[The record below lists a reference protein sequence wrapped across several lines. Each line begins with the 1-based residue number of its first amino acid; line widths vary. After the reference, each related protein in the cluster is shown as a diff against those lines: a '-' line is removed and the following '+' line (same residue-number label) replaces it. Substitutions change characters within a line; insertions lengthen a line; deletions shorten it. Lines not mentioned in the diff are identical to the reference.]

1 MSENNNKYIV
11 SQEQF
16 NEQLNKA
23 YNKGVID
30 AINIVSQSITSA
42 MSNLNKQ
49 LEEIKNALQNKNSK
63 Q

>member
-1 MSENNNKYIV
+1 MSENNKKSII

-63 Q
+63 

>member
-1 MSENNNKYIV
+1 MSENDKKSII

-16 NEQLNKA
+16 TEQLTKA
-23 YNKGVID
+23 YDKGVID
-30 AINIVSQSITSA
+30 AINVVSQSITSA

-63 Q
+63 

>member
-1 MSENNNKYIV
+1 MLENDKKSII

-42 MSNLNKQ
+42 ISNLNKQ

-63 Q
+63 

>member
-30 AINIVSQSITSA
+30 AINVVSQSITSA
-42 MSNLNKQ
+42 MGNLNKQ

-63 Q
+63 

>member
-1 MSENNNKYIV
+1 MSENDKKSII

-42 MSNLNKQ
+42 MNNLNKQ
-49 LEEIKNALQNKNSK
+49 LEEIKNALQNRNSK
-63 Q
+63 

>member
-1 MSENNNKYIV
+1 MSENDKKSII

-49 LEEIKNALQNKNSK
+49 LEEIKIALQNKNSK
-63 Q
+63 

>member
-1 MSENNNKYIV
+1 MPENDKKSII
-11 SQEQF
+11 SQKQF
-16 NEQLNKA
+16 NEQLTKA

-30 AINIVSQSITSA
+30 AINVVSQSITSA

-63 Q
+63 

>member
-63 Q
+63 

>member
-30 AINIVSQSITSA
+30 AINVVSQSITSA
-42 MSNLNKQ
+42 MGNLNKQ
-49 LEEIKNALQNKNSK
+49 LEEIKIALQNKNSK
-63 Q
+63 

>member
-1 MSENNNKYIV
+1 MSENDKKSIIR
-11 SQEQF
+11 QEQF

-63 Q
+63 

>member
-1 MSENNNKYIV
+1 MSENNKKSII

-16 NEQLNKA
+16 NGQLNKA

-63 Q
+63 

>member
-1 MSENNNKYIV
+1 MSENDKKSII

-16 NEQLNKA
+16 NKQLNKA

-63 Q
+63 

>member
-1 MSENNNKYIV
+1 MSENDKKSII

-30 AINIVSQSITSA
+30 AINVVSQSITSA

-63 Q
+63 

>member
-1 MSENNNKYIV
+1 MSENDKKSII

-16 NEQLNKA
+16 TEQLTKA

-63 Q
+63 

>member
-42 MSNLNKQ
+42 ISNLNKQ

-63 Q
+63 

>member
-16 NEQLNKA
+16 NEQLTKA

-30 AINIVSQSITSA
+30 AINVVSQSITSA

-49 LEEIKNALQNKNSK
+49 LEEIKIALQNKNSK
-63 Q
+63 

>member
-1 MSENNNKYIV
+1 MSENDKKSVI

-30 AINIVSQSITSA
+30 AINIVSQSIISA

-63 Q
+63 

>member
-1 MSENNNKYIV
+1 MSENDKKSII

-30 AINIVSQSITSA
+30 TINIVSQSITSA

-63 Q
+63 

>member
-1 MSENNNKYIV
+1 MSENDKKSII

-16 NEQLNKA
+16 NEQLTKA

-30 AINIVSQSITSA
+30 TINIVSQSITSA

-63 Q
+63 

>member
-1 MSENNNKYIV
+1 MLEIDKKSII

-30 AINIVSQSITSA
+30 AINIVSQSIISA

-63 Q
+63 

>member
-1 MSENNNKYIV
+1 MSENDKKSII

-16 NEQLNKA
+16 TEQLTKA

-30 AINIVSQSITSA
+30 AINVVSQSITSA

-63 Q
+63 

>member
-1 MSENNNKYIV
+1 MSENDKKSII

-30 AINIVSQSITSA
+30 TINIVSQSITSA
-42 MSNLNKQ
+42 ISNLNKQ

-63 Q
+63 

>member
-1 MSENNNKYIV
+1 MSENDKKSIIN
-11 SQEQF
+11 QEQF
-16 NEQLNKA
+16 TEQLTKA

-30 AINIVSQSITSA
+30 AINIVGQSITSA

-63 Q
+63 

>member
-30 AINIVSQSITSA
+30 AINVVSQSITSA

-49 LEEIKNALQNKNSK
+49 LEEIKIALQNKNSK
-63 Q
+63 

>member
-11 SQEQF
+11 SQERF

-63 Q
+63 

>member
-1 MSENNNKYIV
+1 MSENDKKSII

-63 Q
+63 

>member
-1 MSENNNKYIV
+1 MLENDKKSII

-63 Q
+63 

>member
-11 SQEQF
+11 CQEQF

-30 AINIVSQSITSA
+30 TINIVSQSITSA
-42 MSNLNKQ
+42 ISNLNKQ
-49 LEEIKNALQNKNSK
+49 LEKIKNALQNKNSK
-63 Q
+63 

>member
-1 MSENNNKYIV
+1 MSENDKKSII

-30 AINIVSQSITSA
+30 AINIVSQSIISA

-63 Q
+63 

>member
-1 MSENNNKYIV
+1 MSENDKKSII

-16 NEQLNKA
+16 AEQLTKA

-49 LEEIKNALQNKNSK
+49 LDEIKNALQNKNSK
-63 Q
+63 

>member
-30 AINIVSQSITSA
+30 AINVVSQSITSA

-63 Q
+63 